1 VPVHVHRTMTMLA
14 ADKSISPNK
23 VNPNQTDEDLYSD
36 ILDDAEAEAE
46 MLQQDTID
54 EIDELEMHFHD
65 KANSLK
71 DLLRLS
77 FMERLM
83 WLIGIQL
90 SHRELAERMFRFVD
104 KNQNGSVCVA
114 SLDILLKQLQD
125 DLPFTKAS
133 FDFVEV

>member
-1 VPVHVHRTMTMLA
+1 MTMLA